1 MLKQSPHILHAQR
14 NVRRKKIIKK
24 NILNIPTELLEFSG
38 SVSYKASSNTSNS
51 SKNTK
56 SPGLQ
61 SSKSITK
68 RVIRQH
74 STTPGLKKIFSS
86 LFDHLQDKIIDN
98 VLPNKYLLRHW
109 IPLDKIIIRHLCKNP
124 NAISFLKDITDLP
137 IEEYN
142 ALPED
147 KKIDWTMLSL
157 NPNAMYLI
165 YKKLIEENKLTEYE
179 YNNLR
184 DEERINWPNLCSNP
198 NAIKILK
205 LKIEEEK
212 KLGQT
217 AILQLDWKRRID
229 WTRLSENRNAGPL
242 LKENEEKIEWYYLL
256 RNKNL
261 DIDLLKKLLS
271 KIQAG
276 EKFDNHHISW
286 YSMSSIPNSK
296 VINLLYSIFPDKI
309 DYKALSMNKCSAS
322 INLLLANKKHINWPN
337 LCSNTHP
344 EAIKLLSN
352 NLTLI
357 NWEILAI
364 NTNIEAIKLIDN
376 MIAKKPRIVRLDNFC
391 ENLSKN
397 PKAIKL
403 LEKYPETVKIIQ
415 LCQNPNAVKLIRKN
429 IDKIKTYHYPFL
441 SSNPCIFIEK

>member
-98 VLPNKYLLRHW
+98 VLPNKYLLRNW
-109 IPLDKIIIRHLCKNP
+109 IEVDKIIIGNLCNNV
-124 NAISFLKDITDLP
+124 NAISFLKDIVDLP
-137 IEEYN
+137 KEEYN
-142 ALPED
+142 ALPLD
-147 KKIDWTMLSL
+147 KKIDWSILSL
-157 NPNAMYLI
+157 NPNAMSLI
-165 YKKLIEENKLTEYE
+165 YKKLIEESKLTERE
-179 YNNLR
+179 YNNLKN
-184 DEERINWPNLCSNP
+184 EERIHWPNLCSNP
-198 NAIKILK
+198 NAIKVLK
-205 LKIEEEK
+205 IKIEEEK
-212 KLGQT
+212 KLGET
-217 AILQLDWKRRID
+217 VVLHYFRWERRID
-229 WTRLSENRNAGPL
+229 WTILSENRNAGPL
-242 LKENEEKIEWYYLL
+242 LKENEEKIEWDQLL
-256 RNKNL
+256 ANQNL
-261 DIDLLKKLLS
+261 DIDLFKKLLS
-271 KIQAG
+271 KIQAD
-276 EKFDNHHISW
+276 ENFTDW
-286 YSMSSIPNSK
+286 YNMWTIPNSK
-296 VINLLYSIFPDKI
+296 IINLLYSIFPDKI
-309 DYKALSMNKCSAS
+309 DYKALSRNKCSAS
-322 INLLLANKKHINWPN
+322 INLLLAKKEHIDWYN
-337 LCSNTHP
+337 LSSNTHP

-352 NLTLI
+352 NLKLI
-357 NWEILAI
+357 HLDTFAT

-376 MIAKKPRIVRLDNFC
+376 MIAKNPKILELKSFC

-403 LEKYPETVKIIQ
+403 LEKHPKTIKLIQ

-429 IDKIKTYHYPFL
+429 IDKITSYHYPYL
-441 SSNPCIFIEK
+441 LQNPCIFIEK